1 MLLLSLLAYVLVC
14 AALYFLQERLLFY
27 PQRLLADYAFQFAV
41 PATERTITAADGTRL
56 SGLLFP
62 VEHPKGLV
70 FFLHGNGGNL
80 ADWGTLAPT
89 YTRLGYDVFMLDYR
103 GYGKSAGAIQSQAQ
117 LLGDVEAAYL
127 AVAAGYPAGSVVLA
141 GYSLGTGPATWL
153 ATRHPARLLLLHAPY
168 FNMAD
173 MAAHTIPVW
182 PILPNWLLRYPLPT
196 NELVRRVACPVI
208 LFHGDQDEVI
218 PYDSSVQL
226 RALLRSGQLITL
238 PGAGHTTIM
247 EQPLYQQQIRQLLPD
262 ASAAGGAGVP

>member
-1 MLLLSLLAYVLVC
+1 MLLLSLLAYVLLC
-14 AALYFLQERLLFY
+14 AALYFFQERLLFY
-27 PQRLLADYAFQFAV
+27 PRRLPAGYAFQFEI
-41 PATERTITAADGTRL
+41 PATERTITTADGTRL

-103 GYGKSAGAIQSQAQ
+103 DYGKSAGNIQRQAQ
-117 LLGDVEAAYL
+117 LLGDVEAAYT
-127 AVAAGYPAGSVVLA
+127 AVTAGYPAGRVVLA
-141 GYSLGTGPATWL
+141 GYSLGTGPAAWL

-168 FNMAD
+168 FNMTD
-173 MAAHTIPVW
+173 MAARTIPGW

-196 NELVRRVACPVI
+196 NEFVRRVAGPVL

-218 PYDSSVQL
+218 PYNSSVRL
-226 RALLRSGQLITL
+226 RALLDAKGQLITL
-238 PGAGHTTIM
+238 PGAGHTNLLG
-247 EQPLYQQQIRQLLPD
+247 QPLYQQQIRRLL
-262 ASAAGGAGVP
+262 SEIR